1 MENSQ
6 VNFYIKHIIRLGRG
20 KILMNVTFALLA
32 FSHTLITFVDSLVE
46 NIAMTRWTFV
56 GKVMS
61 LLFICS
67 GQTAT
72 TGTLS
77 AGGCDW
83 RSKRG

>member
-56 GKVMS
+56 GKVRS
-61 LLFICS
+61 LLFNMLSRLVQIC
-67 GQTAT
+67 
-72 TGTLS
+72 TL
-77 AGGCDW
+77 
-83 RSKRG
+83 